1 MQDWFYSNKL
11 SLNGKKTKYILFSGN
26 NKHVHTYPIYFG
38 GTQVERIGSY
48 CDTKAFK
55 FLGYWVDDTLSWDI
69 HINKLILKL
78 NGANYALAK
87 MKNKLP
93 FLARKAIYYCLVQ
106 SHLTW
111 GSAVTGATGVSNI
124 NKLESLQN
132 KIIRNLCNKPYN
144 SHTLP
149 LYYEHSLLKF
159 SDLIS
164 YNQTLFGYKFRKDLL
179 TISFYYLFKYS
190 SEQGGRDL
198 RDNLFKFHVPVNGGY
213 KGRSPFIEII
223 QAWNRLSYEDK
234 TIFTIPLF
242 KKQIKSQLLEKYD
255 GFECSK
261 PKCYSCNR

>member
-1 MQDWFYSNKL
+1 
-11 SLNGKKTKYILFSGN
+11 
-26 NKHVHTYPIYFG
+26 
-38 GTQVERIGSY
+38 
-48 CDTKAFK
+48 
-55 FLGYWVDDTLSWDI
+55 
-69 HINKLILKL
+69 
-78 NGANYALAK
+78 

-149 LYYEHSLLKF
+149 LYYKHSLLKF

-179 TISFYYLFKYS
+179 PLSFYHLFKYS

-234 TIFTIPLF
+234 TFFTIPLF